1 MSVANIFKSVSIWFA
16 NLFKTTEEIE
26 KGVLEDELKEIME
39 RKNEEEEERGKQ
51 EREDGRFL

>member
-1 MSVANIFKSVSIWFA
+1 MSVANMFKSAWVWFT
-16 NLFKTTEEIE
+16 NLFKTEEEIQ

-39 RKNEEEEERGKQ
+39 RKNEEDERGKQ